1 MNLLNILMKVDWVM
15 NIYPQVDLLVNH
27 HLREHEDDQD
37 ASRVHWGAFKST
49 IEIFFPCT
57 YIFISS
63 FHRWSSR
70 GWTLWSTENQPIQ
83 LRFSLFHGLCH
94 HQQMS
99 HAKHC
104 LNMNHYLSKH
114 LQGVGGIPVQQGGQ
128 GRRKRPNEP
137 CNGSKRGLD

>member
-1 MNLLNILMKVDWVM
+1 MLNILMKVVWVL
-15 NIYPQVDLLVNH
+15 NIFAQVDLLVNH

-83 LRFSLFHGLCH
+83 LRFSLFHDPCH

-99 HAKHC
+99 HAEHC
-104 LNMNHYLSKH
+104 KASTSNTIHLNIIIQAWVEFQYNK
-114 LQGVGGIPVQQGGQ
+114 GAKAGGKGPTNPVMGANAG
-128 GRRKRPNEP
+128 
-137 CNGSKRGLD
+137 